1 MRGWH
6 SAPPGSPRRAVR
18 RVHHAV
24 LVTATAWSLLAAAP
38 AAARQLPPT
47 RAVLDLTVNTVARG
61 QIEVRLDGDDVWVAL
76 DALSAAGVHV
86 TGGERGTVDGQTFV
100 RLRSL
105 GRRLEYRFDE
115 NSLTLTLIVDPA
127 WLARTVVTLS
137 STRPRGL
144 TVTRAPS
151 GFLNY
156 GASWSTGTL
165 GQLNLEG
172 GVSLGP
178 ALASATW
185 FTDSGGRSLRGQTS
199 VTFDDPARLTR
210 YVVGDA
216 FAATGPLGG
225 AVQLAGIT
233 VSRDYSLDPYFVR
246 YATFGLSGAVTTPSR
261 VEVYVNDQLV
271 RVADLPPGSYELDR
285 LRLPTGAADTRVVVR
300 DAFGG
305 AQEYGG
311 SHYIST
317 NVLAKGLHQF
327 QYAAGTERL
336 RPFESSWAYGRAV
349 ALAAHRVGVTDTL
362 TLGGRAEARS
372 DLFSGG
378 PVLAARLGRFGAIEA
393 SGAMSRSGGRTG
405 SAAALAYEYSARPGS
420 VALALRRASREYATL
435 ASAHALGEPSREI
448 AASGTLRLL
457 PRLTVGATW
466 QETDYQRVLPS
477 IRRGSLSAGVTL
489 ASGWH
494 LYATATR
501 SESEGR
507 WHTGA
512 FAGLSF
518 ALGPRETAN
527 VSIERDG
534 EGSRLSAAVQ
544 RALPLGTGVGYRVR
558 AGTSPG
564 LEPMVD
570 GELRARMPWGEVTF
584 HQTQLDGRRSS
595 MAQVTGGL
603 VAIGGHLHAT
613 RAVRDGFALVR
624 VPGVPGV
631 RTYLSHQ
638 EVGRTNERGELIVP
652 DLLAYY
658 GNQIAIA
665 DSDVP
670 IDRTLSRNRALI
682 APPYRGGAI
691 ASFPAPRE
699 WRISGRLVPVESA
712 EPPANRPLRIE
723 RPEGPVRTTLGPG
736 GELYVEGLGPGS
748 YRAVAGDGERA
759 CEATLIVPASDAPV
773 IRIGEV
779 PCRPLAGEVRP

>member
-1 MRGWH
+1 MQRRL
-6 SAPPGSPRRAVR
+6 SAPPGFLQRPRQQVR
-18 RVHHAV
+18 RVVMATGMAV
-24 LVTATAWSLLAAAP
+24 SLLSAAP
-38 AAARQLPPT
+38 AARQLAPT

-61 QIEVRLDGDDVWVAL
+61 EIEVRLDGDDVWVAL
-76 DALSAAGVHV
+76 DGLTAAGVRV
-86 TGGERGTVDGQTFV
+86 PAGVRDTVDGRTFV
-100 RLRSL
+100 SLRSL
-105 GRRLEYRFDE
+105 GRGLTYRLDE
-115 NSLTLTLIVDPA
+115 NALTLTLDVDPA
-127 WLARTVVTLS
+127 WLGRTVVTLS
-137 STRPRGL
+137 SARPPGL
-144 TVTRAPS
+144 SVTRAPS

-156 GASWSTGTL
+156 GASWTTGNL
-165 GQLNLEG
+165 WRLNLEG
-172 GVSLGP
+172 GVSLGR

-185 FTDSGGRSLRGQTS
+185 FTASGGRSLRGQTS

-225 AVQLAGIT
+225 ALQLAGIT

-336 RPFESSWAYGRAV
+336 RPFEASWAYGPMV
-349 ALAAHRVGVTDTL
+349 ALGAHRVGITDAL
-362 TLGGRAEARS
+362 TLGGRGEARS
-372 DLFSGG
+372 DLLSGG
-378 PVLAARLGRFGAIEA
+378 PVLAARLGSLGAIEVSA
-393 SGAMSRSGGRTG
+393 AMSRREGRTG
-405 SAAALAYEYSARPGS
+405 GAAALAYEYSARRGG
-420 VALALRRASREYATL
+420 VALAVRRASDDYATL
-435 ASAHALGEPSREI
+435 ASRRTPGEPAREI
-448 AASGTLRLL
+448 AASGTVRVL
-457 PRLTVGATW
+457 PRLSLGATW
-466 QETDYQRVLPS
+466 QAADYREVLPS
-477 IRRGSLSAGVTL
+477 IRRASLAASVTL
-489 ASGWH
+489 ASRWH
-494 LYATATR
+494 LHGAVTR
-501 SESEGR
+501 GETGGR

-512 FAGLSF
+512 FASLSL

-527 VSIERDG
+527 VTVERDG
-534 EGSRLSAAVQ
+534 DTSRLSSVVQ
-544 RALPLGTGVGYRVR
+544 RALPLGTGAGYRVR
-558 AGTSPG
+558 AAAGPG
-564 LEPMVD
+564 LAPVVD
-570 GELRARMPWGEVTF
+570 GELRARMPWGEISY
-584 HQTQLDGRRSS
+584 HQTELDDQRSA
-595 MAQVTGGL
+595 MAQVSGGV

-624 VPGVPGV
+624 VPGVAGV

-638 EVGRTNERGELIVP
+638 EIGRTNRRGELIVP

-670 IDRTLSRNRALI
+670 VDRTVSRNRLLI

-699 WRISGRLVPVESA
+699 WRITGRLVAESIS
-712 EPPANRPLRIE
+712 NGPLRIG
-723 RPEGPVRTTLGPG
+723 GPDGSARSTLGPG
-736 GELYVEGLGPGS
+736 GEFYLEGFGPGT
-748 YRAVAGDGERA
+748 YHAVAGEGDEA
-759 CEATLIVPASDAPV
+759 CEATLVVPDSDAPV
-773 IRIGEV
+773 IRMGELL
-779 PCRPLAGEVRP
+779 CRPLAEEVRP